1 MLLNCCSLATGE
13 DSPMTFN
20 PAEGSYK
27 GTEKIPHCQK
37 LRTCVRFMTCGNLH
51 KYIKTTCLNMAALN
65 DSQKRRS
72 SLAIDYKQL
81 NEFSSATLY
90 DSIPRKKRSRL
101 YEVERI
107 ITRRV
112 TRQVKL
118 VIFVYI
124 NLYSV
129 SMAMAVCYCQ

>member
-1 MLLNCCSLATGE
+1 M
-13 DSPMTFN
+13 
-20 PAEGSYK
+20 
-27 GTEKIPHCQK
+27 
-37 LRTCVRFMTCGNLH
+37 RTCARFMTCGNLH
-51 KYIKTTCLNMAALN
+51 KYIKTTWLNMAALN

-81 NEFSSATLY
+81 NEFSSANLY
-90 DSIPRKKRSRL
+90 DSISRKKRSRL
-101 YEVERI
+101 YEVER

-129 SMAMAVCYCQ
+129 SMAMAVCYRQ